1 MSITN
6 LQNKVFEIEN
16 PIEIDFAVN
25 EIRKLLATL
34 QWVSNPYHIA
44 QRFYKKTEKGGF
56 YYPETFIKKAG
67 GKYEYHPLTP
77 DNDYKGMFFFVVGK
91 GVNDYRANELNFLTY
106 PVSIIF
112 SANLK
117 LIEDARLEKYLFT
130 QELIRSARRLLTEG
144 MMNFDFDYKI
154 LSETRDLREV
164 YKEFVLDDIEQY
176 NRAPLQCFRIDLSV
190 RVQEDCYLHAPEPR
204 KPVREKVLT
213 AKSEER

>member
-34 QWVSNPYHIA
+34 QWVSHPYHIA

-106 PVSIIF
+106 PVSIVF

-130 QELIRSARRLLTEG
+130 QELIRSARRLLTDG

-164 YKEFVLDDIEQY
+164 YKEFVLNDIEQY

-190 RVQEDCYLHAPEPR
+190 RVQEDCYLPAPVQPKEEV
-204 KPVREKVLT
+204 KPITAEK
-213 AKSEER
+213 R